1 MRRLSKQIQPA
12 LAAFI
17 LLATVLLGGR
27 AEAAIA
33 YTVGLSATTPNIG
46 KVSSGSATTN
56 FVVDAATGSVAA
68 GAGGGQ
74 FIPYNAT
81 RTALTTITI
90 GCSGGTACA
99 NTVVVT
105 ISAGSATG
113 RAGAITGFTA
123 DFSGTST
130 ARLSSGAA
138 SASGGSTLSMTLSGI
153 GNSASKTFT
162 LGMTIPILTTGAAGN
177 ATAAYTVT
185 AGSAAGSA
193 AAQAKVEGALSLSKQ
208 SDLSFGR
215 VVLLTGQS
223 GTATWA
229 AATQAWTLTGAIAM
243 TTHTIGQFT
252 VTGTPTQAINFT
264 IPSTISLTNGLG
276 GALPVTVSTTGQG
289 TQLIN
294 SAGNFVFYVGGQISF
309 TSSTPTGAYTA
320 NFPVG
325 VNYQ

>member
-1 MRRLSKQIQPA
+1 MRRLSKQLQPA

-17 LLATVLLGGR
+17 LLAVVLLGGR
-27 AEAAIA
+27 AEATTT
-33 YTVGLSATTPNIG
+33 YTVGLSATAPNIG
-46 KVSSGSATTN
+46 KVSSGAATTN
-56 FVVDAATGSVAA
+56 FSVDAATGSVSV

-90 GCSGGTACA
+90 SCSGSCSG
-99 NTVVVT
+99 TVVVT
-105 ISAGSATG
+105 VSAGAATG
-113 RAGAITGFTA
+113 RASTITGFSA
-123 DFSGTST
+123 DFSGSST
-130 ARLSSGAA
+130 ARLSNGQT
-138 SASGGSTLSMTLSGI
+138 SASGGSTLSMTLAGI
-153 GNSASKTFT
+153 GSGSKTFT
-162 LGMTIPILTTGAAGN
+162 LGMTIPILTAGTAGN
-177 ATAAYTVT
+177 ATAAYSVT
-185 AGSAAGSA
+185 AGGSGVGSA

-252 VTGTPTQAINFT
+252 VTGTPSQAINFT
-264 IPSTISLTNGLG
+264 IPSTITLSNGHG
-276 GALPVTVSTTGQG
+276 STLPVTVSTTGQG
-289 TQLIN
+289 TQLIA
-294 SAGNFVFYVGGQISF
+294 AGGTFVFYVGGQISF

-320 NFPVG
+320 NFTVG

>member
-27 AEAAIA
+27 AEAATT
-33 YTVGLSATTPNIG
+33 YTVGLSATAPNIG
-46 KVSSGSATTN
+46 KVSSGSAATDFT
-56 FVVDAATGSVAA
+56 VAAATGSVSV

-74 FIPYNAT
+74 FIPYNAV

-90 GCSGGTACA
+90 SCSGTSCA
-99 NTVVVT
+99 NTVAVT
-105 ISAGSATG
+105 VAAGAATG
-113 RAGAITGFTA
+113 RASPITGFTA
-123 DFSGTST
+123 DFSGSST
-130 ARLSSGAA
+130 ARLSNGQT
-138 SASGGSTLSMTLSGI
+138 SASGGSTLTMTLAGI
-153 GNSASKTFT
+153 GSGSKTFT
-162 LGMTIPILTTGAAGN
+162 LGMTIPILTAGTAGN
-177 ATAAYTVT
+177 ATAAYSVT
-185 AGSAAGSA
+185 AGSAVGSA

-252 VTGTPTQAINFT
+252 VTGTPSQAINFT
-264 IPSTISLTNGLG
+264 VPATISLANGQG
-276 GALPVTVSTTGQG
+276 SNLPITVSTTGQG

-320 NFPVG
+320 NFAVS